1 MKKYY
6 SEEIGKDTP
15 YRAEFLSGIEA
26 FLQTAKERATKNR
39 ERFIT
44 PKAYKNSPK
53 KYREKFKDM
62 LGFPLRDKR
71 EILAVEKIFVCED
84 GNVDLY
90 RMSFSFAN
98 GLKYYGLYFQQ
109 KENAEEKPFVFGLH
123 GGAGTPELVSSLHRN
138 STNYNHLVRRLT
150 DKGASVFAPQLL
162 LWKTEDYGNA
172 YDRLETDGRVRQLGG
187 CVTALEVYLMQCALD
202 YFLAKENVNEN
213 KIGVAGMSYGGMY
226 ALHFAAVDTRIKACY
241 SSSFVCDVFQ
251 WVKDDWSYQNAQN
264 TFAIAETAGLI
275 APRPLV
281 VAMGVNDPAYQKG
294 TDKECE
300 RILPYYE
307 IFNKK
312 ANFKYMTFEGV
323 HEVDKNDEELDF
335 IVSALQ

>member
-6 SEEIGKDTP
+6 SEELKKDTLE
-15 YRAEFLSGIEA
+15 RAGFLSGIEI
-26 FLQTAKERATKNR
+26 FLQGAKEKATKNR
-39 ERFIT
+39 EKFIT
-44 PKAYKNSPK
+44 PEAYKSTPDV
-53 KYREKFKDM
+53 YRGKFLDM
-62 LGFPLRDKR
+62 LGFPLWEKR
-71 EILAVEKIFVCED
+71 EMPTVEKNFVAND
-84 GNVDLY
+84 GNVDIY
-90 RMSFSFAN
+90 RMTFSFVN
-98 GLKYYGLYFQQ
+98 GLRYYGLYFRQT
-109 KENAEEKPFVFGLH
+109 KNAQEKPFVFGLH

-172 YDRLETDGRVRQLGG
+172 YDRLETDGRLRQLGG
-187 CVTALEVYLMQCALD
+187 CITALEIYLMQCALD
-202 YFLAKENVNEN
+202 YFLVNEDANEN

-226 ALHFAAVDTRIKACY
+226 ALHFAAADTRVKACY
-241 SSSFVCDVFQ
+241 STSFVCDVFE

-335 IVSALQ
+335 ILSALQ

>member
-6 SEEIGKDTP
+6 SEEMQQDTP
-15 YRAEFLSGIEA
+15 YREEFLSGIEN
-26 FLQTAKERATKNR
+26 FLQGAKEKATKDR
-39 ERFIT
+39 EKFIS
-44 PKAYKNSPK
+44 PSAYKASPEE
-53 KYREKFKDM
+53 YREKFKDM
-62 LGFPLRDKR
+62 LGFPLREKR
-71 EILAVEKIFVCED
+71 EMPTVEKVFVCED

-109 KENAEEKPFVFGLH
+109 KENAEEKPFVFGFH

-150 DKGASVFAPQLL
+150 DRGASVFAPQLL
-162 LWKTEDYGNA
+162 LWKIEDYGNA
-172 YDRLETDGRVRQLGG
+172 YDRLETDGRLRQLGG
-187 CVTALEVYLMQCALD
+187 CITALEIYLMQCALD
-202 YFLAKENVNEN
+202 YFLANESVNEN

-281 VAMGVNDPAYQKG
+281 VAMGVDDPAYQKG
-294 TDKECE
+294 TDNECQ
-300 RILPYYE
+300 RILPYYQVFE
-307 IFNKK
+307 KSE
-312 ANFKYMTFEGV
+312 NFKYMTFQGV
-323 HEVDKNDEELDF
+323 HEVDKNDEELEF
-335 IVSALQ
+335 LLNALS

>member
-6 SEEIGKDTP
+6 SEELQKDTP
-15 YRAEFLSGIEA
+15 QRAEFLLGIEI
-26 FLQTAKERATKNR
+26 FLQNAKQKATETRGK
-39 ERFIT
+39 FIT
-44 PKAYKNSPK
+44 PEAYKSSPEE
-53 KYREKFKDM
+53 YREKFLDM
-62 LGFPLRDKR
+62 LGFPLREKR
-71 EILAVEKIFVCED
+71 EMPTVEKVFVCED

-98 GLKYYGLYFQQ
+98 GLRYYGLYFQQ
-109 KENAEEKPFVFGLH
+109 KEKADEKPFVFGFH
-123 GGAGTPELVSSLHRN
+123 GGAGTPGLGSSLYLN

-150 DKGASVFAPQLL
+150 DKGTSVFAPQLL

-172 YDRLETDGRVRQLGG
+172 YDRLETDGRLRQLGG
-187 CVTALEVYLMQCALD
+187 CITALEIYLMQCALD
-202 YFLAKENVNEN
+202 YFLANESVNEN

-226 ALHFAAVDTRIKACY
+226 ALHFAAADTRIKACY
-241 SSSFVCDVFQ
+241 STSFVCDVFQ

-275 APRPLV
+275 APRRLV
-281 VAMGVNDPAYQKG
+281 VAMGLDDPAYQKG

-307 IFNKK
+307 IFNKQE
-312 ANFKYMTFEGV
+312 NFKYVTFQGV
-323 HEVDKNDEELDF
+323 HEVDKSDEELEF
-335 IVSALQ
+335 LLNGLQ